1 MAVVEMNKIS
11 LIGLETDKERVLENL
26 MKIGMVEVKDL
37 SENLSSDEWK
47 DLAQNDGDNESIQEL
62 EAKIEKSLP
71 SLSIW
76 RGMIPKKRTIL
87 FKSGSSI
94 NDHSLVLKNQD
105 KLLSVIDGLL
115 MQPSH
120 GRLKI

>member
-62 EAKIEKSLP
+62 EAKIEKISAIIEYL
-71 SLSIW
+71 
-76 RGMIPKKRTIL
+76 RGMIPKKGTIL
-87 FKSGSSI
+87 FKAGSQ
-94 NDHSLVLKNQD
+94 HQ
-105 KLLSVIDGLL
+105 
-115 MQPSH
+115 
-120 GRLKI
+120 